1 MANVILPTGYET
13 QVQTDMGV
21 TESILPTTAIQSK
34 ATLAEALTKQ
44 TVPTYADITEGDEL
58 TFLQSACIAQLCALL
73 CPGMPNRIK
82 VSETYETG
90 YAYKLA
96 DVDWL
101 KKKAEFERAKKDY
114 ISFATGGEVIMPSVI
129 GVVVNERTEI

>member
-1 MANVILPTGYET
+1 MANVILPTGYEV
-13 QVQTDMGV
+13 QVRTDMGV

-82 VSETYETG
+82 VSETSETG

-101 KKKAEFERAKKDY
+101 KKKVEFERAKKDY
-114 ISFATGGEVIMPSVI
+114 ISLATGGEVIMPSVI

>member
-1 MANVILPTGYET
+1 MANAILPTGYEV
-13 QVQTDMGV
+13 QVRTDMGV
-21 TESILPTTAIQSK
+21 TISILPDTDIQSK
-34 ATLAEALTKQ
+34 ATLSEAFIKKA
-44 TVPTYADITEGDEL
+44 VPTYAEIVGDEL
-58 TFLQSACIAQLCALL
+58 TFLQSACIAQLCVLL

-101 KKKAEFERAKKDY
+101 KKKVEFERAKKDY
-114 ISFATGGEVIMPSVI
+114 ISLATGGEVIMPSVI